1 MVLTALL
8 AASLA
13 APLQPAVTS
22 ASLFK
27 NGYAVV
33 VREAPLSGNGEYVI
47 EDMPQ
52 AVLGTM
58 WISATPGTKI
68 SSVIVTNQETETET
82 PAQSL
87 DEILR
92 ANVGRVLRL
101 HAGGQVL
108 QGKLLSADGQVLVI
122 QETSGTRIILNST
135 RIILKQNVHEIAAD
149 GDLIWHVKGTVN
161 KPVMKLRINA
171 GSGAKLS
178 IVSLER
184 GLMWMPG
191 YSIDISNDK
200 KLRLVSKATIL
211 NDLAHLPNIE
221 VRLITGFPNVPFVGY
236 WDPLTSRQSV
246 DQFVNQLMQM
256 GTPQQLRERRDGF
269 ANQMGAPAPSGG
281 AFDEAFNISPLPGL
295 SAEDLFF
302 YRLPN
307 VEMKKGDRGYFILL
321 AMESDFSHLYE
332 WDIPDKV
339 NNNRYTQDEDKPGDV
354 WHSLKFKN
362 TSNQPLTTGPAT
374 IFKNGEI
381 LGQDSLM
388 YTSVGADAVVKMTKA
403 LDVRADDFEE
413 EIAREVLT
421 QTVRGNWYDV
431 VTLKGTLSVINRKSE
446 AIEIKISKELT
457 GEMAGADDNPKVRT
471 ITRGLRAVNPRQL
484 LEWTIPLKAGEK
496 RTITYTYKVHLLR

>member
-1 MVLTALL
+1 MVLTTLL
-8 AASLA
+8 SVMAV
-13 APLQPAVTS
+13 APPLTLGVTS

-52 AVLGTM
+52 AVLGTL
-58 WISATPGTKI
+58 WISATPGTRI
-68 SSVIVTNQETETET
+68 NSVIVTNQETQTEN

-92 ANVGRVLRL
+92 ANVGRTLKLRS
-101 HAGGQVL
+101 GERIIE
-108 QGKLLSADGQVLVI
+108 GKLLSADGQVLVI
-122 QETSGTRIILNST
+122 QESTGTRVINKNT
-135 RIILKQNVHEIAAD
+135 VHEVFAD
-149 GDLIWHVKGTVN
+149 GDLIWRVKGTAT

-171 GSGAKLS
+171 SAGARLS

-191 YSIDISNDK
+191 YSLDISDSK
-200 KLRLVSKATIL
+200 KLRLVSKATIM
-211 NDLAHLPNIE
+211 NDLANLPNIE
-221 VRLITGFPNVPFVGY
+221 VRLITGFPNIPFVGY

-269 ANQMGAPAPSGG
+269 ANQMAAPSPAGG
-281 AFDEAFNISPLPGL
+281 SFDEAFNISPLPGI

-307 VEMKKGDRGYFILL
+307 VEMKKGDRGYFVLL
-321 AMESDFSHLYE
+321 AMESDYSHIYE
-332 WDIPDKV
+332 WEIPDKV
-339 NNNRYTQDEDKPGDV
+339 NNARYVQQEDRPGDV

-362 TSNQPLTTGPAT
+362 NSNQPLTTGPAT

-381 LGQDSLM
+381 LGQDSLL
-388 YTSVGADAVVKMTKA
+388 YSSIGAETSVKMNKA
-403 LDVRADDFEE
+403 LDVRAEDFEE
-413 EIAREVLT
+413 EIARQVLE
-421 QTVRGNWYDV
+421 QPIRGSWYDV
-431 VTLKGTLSVINRKSE
+431 VTLKGTLSVHNRKSE
-446 AIEIKISKELT
+446 AVDLKITKELT
-457 GEMAGADDNPKVRT
+457 GEMVIADGEPKSRT
-471 ITRGLRAVNPRQL
+471 ITRGLRAVNPRQM
-484 LEWTIPLKAGEK
+484 LEWTIKVNPGERK
-496 RTITYTYKVHLLR
+496 VLTYTYKVHLAR

>member
-1 MVLTALL
+1 
-8 AASLA
+8 
-13 APLQPAVTS
+13 
-22 ASLFK
+22 
-27 NGYAVV
+27 V

-58 WISATPGTKI
+58 WITATPGTKI
-68 SSVIVTNQETETET
+68 SSLIVTNQETTTEN
-82 PAQSL
+82 PAQTL

-101 HAGGQVL
+101 HVGGQVL

-122 QETSGTRIILNST
+122 QENSGTRVII
-135 RIILKQNVHEIAAD
+135 KQNVHEIAAE
-149 GDLIWHVKGTVN
+149 GDVVWKTKSTITKQ
-161 KPVMKLRINA
+161 VMKLNLTS
-171 GSGAKLS
+171 GQGAKLS

-184 GLMWMPG
+184 GLTWMPG

-200 KLRLVSKATIL
+200 KLKLVSKATIL
-211 NDLAHLPNIE
+211 NDLADLPNIE
-221 VRLITGFPNVPFVGY
+221 VRLITGFPNVPFIGY

-246 DQFVNQLMQM
+246 EQFTGQLMQM
-256 GTPQQLRERRDGF
+256 GTPAQLRERRDGF
-269 ANQMGAPAPSGG
+269 ANQLAAPASK
-281 AFDEAFNISPLPGL
+281 AFFDEAFDVSPLPGL

-302 YRLPN
+302 YRLPH
-307 VEMKKGDRGYFILL
+307 VDMKKGDRGYFILL
-321 AMESDFSHLYE
+321 AMESDYSHLYE

-339 NNNRYTQDEDKPGDV
+339 NDNRYSPEVDKPGDV

-388 YTSVGADAVVKMTKA
+388 YSSVGADAVVKMTKA

-496 RTITYTYKVHLLR
+496 RTIKYTYKVHLLR